1 MLYTEQKSPLLWI
14 PLMVSSHGLTSS
26 ILLFPWAEV
35 LHEFLKCLIPCF
47 FFLSTFLNYLPNQNS
62 KKKKVHNILG
72 KFVLL
77 LFSHPVVSNSLWPHG
92 LQNVRPSCPS
102 PSPEVFPSSCPLH
115 WWCHPAISSSGALFS
130 FCPQT
135 FPASGTLFA
144 TYDQNT
150 GASASPSVLP
160 VTIPGWSPLRLTGL
174 ILLSKGLLGVFS
186 SSTVQR
192 HQFFGA
198 LPSLWSSSHNRTWPL
213 GRP

>member
-1 MLYTEQKSPLLWI
+1 MSTKLSLWSRPSDGELTTSQENRLTSLILNKLMLYTEQKSPLLWI

-130 FCPQT
+130 FCPQS
-135 FPASGTLFA
+135 FPASGTFPMN
-144 TYDQNT
+144 Q
-150 GASASPSVLP
+150 
-160 VTIPGWSPLRLTGL
+160 
-174 ILLSKGLLGVFS
+174 LLS
-186 SSTVQR
+186 
-192 HQFFGA
+192 
-198 LPSLWSSSHNRTWPL
+198 
-213 GRP
+213 